1 VKCLALGR
9 DTLTKILGDQVHA
22 VTFRNLQKWAF
33 EKQDLLK
40 QLNKTQIEKVLDVMK
55 ISSYKSG
62 DIIFKKGTVANQK
75 IVVIIEGSL
84 KKAKSGIVVA
94 SKAQAFGQ
102 EYMLENNRTKNF
114 EDDIVMETDGVLAEI
129 TTENFQECING
140 TIE

>member
-1 VKCLALGR
+1 MKCLALGR

-84 KKAKSGIVVA
+84 KKA
-94 SKAQAFGQ
+94 
-102 EYMLENNRTKNF
+102 
-114 EDDIVMETDGVLAEI
+114 
-129 TTENFQECING
+129 
-140 TIE
+140 